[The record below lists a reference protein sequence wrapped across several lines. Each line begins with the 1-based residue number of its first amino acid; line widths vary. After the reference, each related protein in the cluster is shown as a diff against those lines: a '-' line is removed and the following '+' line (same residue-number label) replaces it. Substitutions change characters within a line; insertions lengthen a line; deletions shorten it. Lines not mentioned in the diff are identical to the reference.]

1 MADKKKE
8 RDQYFEERSGTDKAH
23 FHAVPHEDKGWAV
36 KKEGEDKP
44 VFTTD
49 SKSKAADEANHL
61 AKEAGTIAIIHSE
74 HGKIE
79 EQNNYEK

>member
-1 MADKKKE
+1 MRKKE
-8 RDQYFEERSGTDKAH
+8 R
-23 FHAVPHEDKGWAV
+23 
-36 KKEGEDKP
+36 EDKP
-44 VFTTD
+44 VFITD
-49 SKSKAADEANHL
+49 SKSKAADEANRL